1 MSAANASAL
10 TARPASVSMPSAAS
24 APPSAMSAASGSP
37 LGSTGMKLVGM
48 TMLADGGKSCGSG
61 TSDQANPPTS
71 CAASGQKMPA
81 SIPSRAVRKSP
92 AGIIHAA
99 VTVLAS
105 AQRSIV
111 RVPAAVRPCEENAD
125 PAR

>member
-1 MSAANASAL
+1 
-10 TARPASVSMPSAAS
+10 
-24 APPSAMSAASGSP
+24 MSAASGSP

-61 TSDQANPPTS
+61 ISDQANPPTS

-81 SIPSRAVRKSP
+81 SI
-92 AGIIHAA
+92 HAA

-111 RVPAAVRPCEENAD
+111 SVPAAVRPCEENAE

>member
-1 MSAANASAL
+1 
-10 TARPASVSMPSAAS
+10 
-24 APPSAMSAASGSP
+24 MSAASGSP

-48 TMLADGGKSCGSG
+48 TILADGGKNCGSG
-61 TSDQANPPTS
+61 ISDQAKPPMS

-81 SIPSRAVRKSP
+81 SMPSRAVRKSP

-99 VTVLAS
+99 VTVLVS

-111 RVPAAVRPCEENAD
+111 SVPAAVRPCEENAE